1 MASTKRALILSFLT
15 VSASAHCADLGW
27 ANSFNAF
34 IFGNATTYGG
44 HSQGSIAV
52 GGNWTM
58 SYEAQQNSSPRANL
72 PTAPNAGIYVGGNV
86 TVTGVARVLRGNA
99 YVGGSIYKNNVVDDG
114 AIDVQNG
121 YQLYKGSTY
130 VKQSD
135 FTNQYAYSTQ
145 QAAYMNSLNG
155 ITINP
160 FMNNLNINLANNN
173 LNGNTKVY
181 NLDASLFNNS
191 ATVDFSGLTADTSII
206 MNVHGG
212 SNINWNWS
220 VNGNIQSKII
230 WNFLDASSLTLGRQL
245 DGSILAPNTHVKQV
259 SGSING
265 TLIAGEWTN
274 YNSQEL
280 HSFLYSGS
288 GGGSFTPVPE
298 PATMAIMG
306 LGAAAYIRKR
316 RKKNA

>member
-1 MASTKRALILSFLT
+1 MAIAKKALILSFLT
-15 VSASAHCADLGW
+15 VTASANCADLGA

-52 GGNWTM
+52 GGNWYM
-58 SYEAQQNSSPRANL
+58 NYEAQQNSSPRANL
-72 PTAPNAGIYVGGNV
+72 ATAPNAGIYVGGNV
-86 TVTGVARVLRGNA
+86 ITNSYAKVLRGNA
-99 YVGGSIYKNNVVDDG
+99 YVRGTVTGS
-114 AIDVQNG
+114 IDVQNG
-121 YQLYKGSTY
+121 YQLYTGNAY

-155 ITINP
+155 VTIGS

-191 ATVDFSGLTADTSII
+191 ATVDFSGLTSDMSII

-220 VNGNIQSKII
+220 VNGNIQSKIV

-245 DGSILAPNTHVKQV
+245 DGSILAPGTHVKQV
-259 SGSING
+259 GGSING

-280 HSFLYSGS
+280 HSFLYNGS

-298 PATMAIMG
+298 PATVAIMG
-306 LGAAAYIRKR
+306 MSAAAYIRKR
-316 RKKNA
+316 RKKKSA